1 MKLLELNTPIARSD
15 AFLLLAS
22 FRKFMSSIDSASC
35 WRIDDVSDEDRH
47 FLSNPDDPF
56 CRVKMI
62 NPATGDVF
70 VYLSIMF
77 RSLKNDVSEL
87 FLGNI
92 VSSRKLNMH
101 AISDVLY
108 NQIAAKFFSE
118 IWQPFLQKSSHNQCN

>member
-1 MKLLELNTPIARSD
+1 MKLFELNMPIARSD
-15 AFLLLAS
+15 AFLLLDS
-22 FRKFMSSIDSASC
+22 FRKFMSSIDSAYC
-35 WRIDDVSDEDRH
+35 WRIDDVSDEDRRLH
-47 FLSNPDDPF
+47 LNPDDPF

-62 NPATGDVF
+62 DPATGDVF

-77 RSLKNDVSEL
+77 RSRKNGVSEL

-92 VSSRKLNMH
+92 VASRKLNMH

-118 IWQPFLQKSSHNQCN
+118 IWKPFLQKNSHNQCN